1 MNTTNEA
8 DKEAR
13 LLRKE
18 KEALMKVEEEK
29 KRREDVSETT
39 EEIVQPEKLSWWKRF
54 RQRRDAKSRELQE
67 KLRRQTSL
75 QEGLPLEPKAAPPFV
90 ALGELA
96 DSSINITVRAWT
108 VSSDYWGLFF
118 DMNQRFYTELPQH
131 GFSFPFPQLDVHMV
145 EN

>member
-1 MNTTNEA
+1 M
-8 DKEAR
+8 
-13 LLRKE
+13 
-18 KEALMKVEEEK
+18 
-29 KRREDVSETT
+29 
-39 EEIVQPEKLSWWKRF
+39 
-54 RQRRDAKSRELQE
+54 
-67 KLRRQTSL
+67 
-75 QEGLPLEPKAAPPFV
+75 

-108 VSSDYWGLFF
+108 ASSDYWGLFF